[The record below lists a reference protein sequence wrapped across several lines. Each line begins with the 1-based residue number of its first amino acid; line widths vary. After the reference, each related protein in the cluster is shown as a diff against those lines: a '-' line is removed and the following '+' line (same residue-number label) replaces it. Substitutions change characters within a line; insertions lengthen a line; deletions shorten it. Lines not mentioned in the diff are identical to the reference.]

1 MLYLHTIINFRAV
14 SSISEHRKANLQR
27 NLTASTNI
35 SADQPVAKRPRISSH
50 CDRGQESDQHVVLPA
65 ADTLGKFEAD
75 LYQSLGKILN
85 SQGQHSDALHYYRLA
100 GQLQPGE
107 FKLYSHS
114 DERGMSYYLT

>member
-1 MLYLHTIINFRAV
+1 MLYVYTVINFRAI

-35 SADQPVAKRPRISSH
+35 PADQPVAKRPRISSH
-50 CDRGQESDQHVVLPA
+50 CDRGQESDQQTVLSA
-65 ADTLGKFEAD
+65 TATLSKFEAD

-85 SQGQHSDALHYYRLA
+85 SEGQHSDALHYYRLA

-107 FKLYSHS
+107 
-114 DERGMSYYLT
+114 